1 MRSLVLL
8 VLLVPAG
15 CFTTRVA
22 VGPDV
27 ASSGRGG
34 VTATAGYGFGYGFGD
49 HQAVYLSAGG
59 GIVGDGYARAL
70 LADSVDYVDYAAR
83 WPVRYSARFGALFG
97 RDRFAVGDRALFG
110 LGVAFFPWHDRAGG
124 GGGETSEKSVDLL
137 PAMVGYRAVGVELAV
152 DAMPG
157 TGASAH
163 APAERSALMI
173 TCALVAEFDGM
184 LDR

>member
-1 MRSLVLL
+1 MRSLLLL
-8 VLLVPAG
+8 VLAG

-22 VGPDV
+22 VGPNV
-27 ASSGRGG
+27 TSAGRGG

-49 HQAVYLSAGG
+49 HQAVYLAAGG
-59 GIVGDGYARAL
+59 GLVGDGYARAL

-97 RDRFAVGDRALFG
+97 RDRFAVGDRVLFG
-110 LGVAFFPWHDRAGG
+110 VGVAFFPWHDRAGG
-124 GGGETSEKSVDLL
+124 DGGEPSEKGGLDVL
-137 PAMVGYRAVGVELAV
+137 PAMVGYRALGVELTV

-163 APAERSALMI
+163 APAERSAMMI